1 MYIFTTQYT
10 FNSDLSDKHAHSDEI
25 ITIPDESFTI
35 PELLKR
41 AKANTLPHLS
51 DYSKEYDDDDISFD
65 DELLFYKATDLTEL
79 ADMQE
84 SISRRIAQL
93 TEEAKS
99 HNSIKTAK
107 PEPPKENLAQHKN
120 DEELTT

>member
-1 MYIFTTQYT
+1 MYKFSTQYT

-35 PELLKR
+35 QELLAR
-41 AKANTLPHLS
+41 AKGNTLPHLS

-84 SISRRIAQL
+84 SISRRIEQL

-99 HNSIKTAK
+99 HNSKKTAK
-107 PEPPKENLAQHKN
+107 PEPPEENLAHHNN
-120 DEELTT
+120 DEELT